1 MTRFQPIPAHIA
13 ALLVLCLTGI
23 DAAPAQ
29 EDARSDGTGTIEVT
43 ITGMRNDRGQLLINL
58 FLSSDGFPSDPERA
72 FRAVPQA
79 IQGDEVRM
87 VFEDVPA
94 GRFAIAAF
102 HDENEN
108 FKLDTNFLGIP
119 RERWGV
125 SRGSRGFL
133 GPPSFDS
140 AVLELEADEVL
151 AVPIELR

>member
-1 MTRFQPIPAHIA
+1 MTRRPVRAHAA
-13 ALLVLCLTGI
+13 ALVVLYVTGI
-23 DAAPAQ
+23 GAARAQ
-29 EDARSDGTGTIEVT
+29 ETDRPEGTGTIEVT
-43 ITGMRNDRGQLLINL
+43 ITGMQNDRGQLLINV

-72 FRAVPQA
+72 FRAVPQT
-79 IQGDEVRM
+79 IDGQEVHV
-87 VFEDVPA
+87 VFEDIPA

-125 SRGSRGFL
+125 SRGARGLL

-140 AVLELEADEVL
+140 AVLVLEPDEVV